1 MSDREEIFELAS
13 RLGLLVDAREWDALE
28 RLFCAEVDLDYTSLQ
43 GGEPQRLSPGEI
55 VGAWRQNL
63 ERLEATHHLIGNLV
77 AVVDGDEASV
87 ACNVTGTHVAPNA
100 TGGPLWT
107 VGGRYDMRVRRE
119 EAGWRIAALTLTLR
133 WASGNQ
139 AIMAG

>member
-1 MSDREEIFELAS
+1 
-13 RLGLLVDAREWDALE
+13 V
-28 RLFCAEVDLDYTSLQ
+28 
-43 GGEPQRLSPGEI
+43 

-63 ERLEATHHLIGNLV
+63 EPLQATHHLIGNHV
-77 AVVDGDEASV
+77 TVVDGDEASV

-107 VGGRYDMRVRRE
+107 VGGRYDLRMRRE
-119 EAGWRIAALTLTLR
+119 AEGWRIAALKLTVR
-133 WASGNQ
+133 WATGNQ